1 MLYLQF
7 GTFSLLSMMDHAT
20 QFAGT
25 EAGAF
30 SATEQNVI
38 FALLMFGLGI
48 LVGLWPFHT
57 WAPLG
62 YGAAP
67 TATAMMHAGV
77 IKKFGLFML
86 IKVALPLL
94 PEGAQTWLPILAL
107 LCLGNILYC
116 GLVAMRQKDLNLL
129 IGNSSVAH
137 MGFVFLGIASVT
149 TVGLT
154 GAVMVM
160 VAHGLLAGLA
170 FGLSGY
176 LYSQARTL
184 DMDKLQGLLA
194 GMPFWGT
201 LMIMALMAG
210 CGLPG
215 FANFAGELTVFF
227 GAWKVYPVITSIG
240 I

>member
-1 MLYLQF
+1 
-7 GTFSLLSMMDHAT
+7 
-20 QFAGT
+20 
-25 EAGAF
+25 
-30 SATEQNVI
+30 
-38 FALLMFGLGI
+38 
-48 LVGLWPFHT
+48 
-57 WAPLG
+57 
-62 YGAAP
+62 
-67 TATAMMHAGV
+67 MMHAGV

-94 PEGAQTWLPILAL
+94 PQGAQTWLPILAL

-184 DMDKLQGLLA
+184 DLDKITGPAREHAVLGHLDDHGAHGRLRLARLCKFCWRTHGVLWRLEGVPGDYQHRHLERTGDRGRVHAARHRTLLH
-194 GMPFWGT
+194 GMK
-201 LMIMALMAG
+201 
-210 CGLPG
+210 
-215 FANFAGELTVFF
+215 GEQTRKWKISNTGSACRMHYWWPCCCSSVF
-227 GAWKVYPVITSIG
+227 IRN
-240 I
+240 